1 MNKHNITAANYQK
14 DFVMVLA
21 KSGEDILK
29 STLPLDISSFA
40 MDLRKYKNCVEKLH
54 ILHMAIG
61 VAGEGVEFFMVCRG
75 HGDEDSTIIEELGD
89 TLFYCAG
96 LAEVFD
102 LDFCGIVANSLPE
115 GNDIEFLYNT
125 SQVLEQTK
133 KYFIYSDDS
142 RKQKVEEALYKV
154 ASNILDVMAWEHTT
168 LEQVIDHNVEKLD
181 ERYNGLKY
189 SDKAAQLRADKAEA
203 TPGHNNPVETF
214 NTEYQV
220 DSGVQEDNTGGDNPP
235 VINPDMPTA

>member
-14 DFVMVLA
+14 EFVMVLA
-21 KSGEDILK
+21 KSGEAILHSLVPDTGNPEFEWDQEFLK
-29 STLPLDISSFA
+29 SAF
-40 MDLRKYKNCVEKLH
+40 EKLH

-61 VAGEGVEFFMVCRG
+61 VAGEGVEFFLVCRG
-75 HGDEDSTIIEELGD
+75 FGDEDSTIIEELGD

-115 GNDIEFLYNT
+115 GNEIRFLYNT

-154 ASNILDVMAWEHTT
+154 ASNILDVMACENIT

-181 ERYNGLKY
+181 ERYAGLKY
-189 SDKAAQLRADKAEA
+189 SDKAAQVRADKQED
-203 TPGHNNPVETF
+203 VETAKCAKQYELVF
-214 NTEYQV
+214 AE
-220 DSGVQEDNTGGDNPP
+220 DSVQEDNTGGNNPP
-235 VINPDMPTA
+235 EINN